1 MIRKLFNILTAVLV
15 LSGCAAEI
23 DQASDG
29 VGYLVLDLS
38 CLADDTK
45 SLQTDPSDFDIA
57 ITGQQDIFC
66 KCADLPG
73 IIELEPGMYSISA
86 SSPGQEPAA
95 FDQPMFGGNTSFE
108 IRKGE
113 TASVKLICPMLN
125 MKVTVKPSAAFLS
138 QVSSYTVT
146 VSNGY
151 GELVWTEADVQDG
164 RAGYFTV
171 APLQVNLTGVSVAG
185 VALSYDG
192 MISEVEA
199 SDHHIISFD
208 SF

>member
-1 MIRKLFNILTAVLV
+1 
-15 LSGCAAEI
+15 
-23 DQASDG
+23 
-29 VGYLVLDLS
+29 
-38 CLADDTK
+38 
-45 SLQTDPSDFDIA
+45 
-57 ITGQQDIFC
+57 
-66 KCADLPG
+66 
-73 IIELEPGMYSISA
+73 
-86 SSPGQEPAA
+86 
-95 FDQPMFGGNTSFE
+95 
-108 IRKGE
+108 
-113 TASVKLICPMLN
+113 MLN